1 MFGFA
6 LTATVI
12 VRVIM
17 TLNSLRRVCLRC
29 KTESI
34 ISLHFKNY
42 VCDACYKKNQ
52 EDKKNED

>member
-1 MFGFA
+1 MGYAMKIQGFG
-6 LTATVI
+6 
-12 VRVIM
+12 
-17 TLNSLRRVCLRC
+17 SLIRVCLRC

-52 EDKKNED
+52 EDKKNDL